1 MIKKEIFIGFVVGI
15 FANMAG
21 LFMYL
26 YFFSEYKVET
36 SLAMAY
42 ENNVLGN
49 VIALGA
55 IANFLPFFVYIKKNK
70 IYRARGVI
78 LATLLAGL
86 SIIYFEFL

>member
-1 MIKKEIFIGFVVGI
+1 MIKKEIFIGFVVVI
-15 FANMAG
+15 FANIAG
-21 LFMYL
+21 IFMYL
-26 YFFSEYKVET
+26 YFFSEYKIET
-36 SLAMAY
+36 SLTMAY
-42 ENNVLGN
+42 ENGVLGN

-55 IANFLPFFVYIKKNK
+55 IANFLPFFVYIKKNR